1 MPLHFGNGHLAVLR
15 YENYTLL
22 ARPERFVSFFCP
34 RRLHDC
40 LLVNH
45 DTGVEDRKR

>member
-1 MPLHFGNGHLAVLR
+1 MALHFGNGHLAVLR

-22 ARPERFVSFFCP
+22 PRPERFVPVFCP
-34 RRLHDC
+34 RRPDDC
-40 LLVNH
+40 LLVNY

>member
-22 ARPERFVSFFCP
+22 ARPERFVPSSCS
-34 RRLHDC
+34 R
-40 LLVNH
+40 
-45 DTGVEDRKR
+45 